1 MSLTNDE
8 ILLGYV
14 IQMKIETH
22 GVCLRIYLGWQPLIL
37 LKLHSTG
44 LQKLKTKHSILNQ
57 CGIVLTRVCSCFH
70 FSSSVFNGLQKL

>member
-22 GVCLRIYLGWQPLIL
+22 GVCLKMYLEQ
-37 LKLHSTG
+37 
-44 LQKLKTKHSILNQ
+44 QQ
-57 CGIVLTRVCSCFH
+57 FDVVEIVGQQTP
-70 FSSSVFNGLQKL
+70 